1 MGNQEQIESI
11 GNPLQERVLRVS
23 ATFVVPSGIS
33 RIDAWPMFE
42 KKITCIMPGRKE
54 IKVDFSLYLKIAA
67 SLFLFAL
74 AALTVYNFQDVHVLT
89 GRGEHQFI
97 TLPDQSTVLLN
108 AGSTLQ
114 YNSLLFAFTRK
125 LRFTGEGFFSVVK
138 GSRFKVVSPH
148 GAVEVLGTQFNVLS
162 RENTYQVACL
172 EGKVK
177 VANLTS
183 TSRVILTAGLST
195 VLMNT
200 KLKHPEAFKS
210 EITAWRNGEFYF
222 DNSPL
227 NEVLTTLE
235 LQYDIRIHSDSLMP
249 RSYTGYFTASNL
261 EEALKLV
268 CLPLDLEYEVLNK
281 KEIKISNKK

>member
-1 MGNQEQIESI
+1 MGNQEQIESS
-11 GNPLQERVLRVS
+11 GNSLQERVLRVS

-33 RIDAWPMFE
+33 RMDAWPTFE
-42 KKITCIMPGRKE
+42 KKITGIMPGRKE

-67 SLFLFAL
+67 SLCLFAL
-74 AALTVYNFQDVHVLT
+74 AALTVYNLQDVHVLT
-89 GRGEHQFI
+89 GRGEHQLI

-108 AGSTLQ
+108 ARSTLQ
-114 YNSLLFAFTRK
+114 YNSLLFAITRK

-138 GSRFKVVSPH
+138 GSRFKVVSPQ

-162 RENTYQVACL
+162 RNNTYKVACL

-177 VANLTS
+177 VTNLTS
-183 TSRVILTAGLST
+183 TSRVILTTGLST
-195 VLMNT
+195 VLMNK
-200 KLKHPEAFKS
+200 KLKHPKAFKS

-235 LQYDIRIHSDSLMP
+235 LQYDIRIHFDSLMS